1 LRLELVAHTTEIEA
15 MIATAVLTTTS
26 KSKPSALFRRL
37 KEDPERVAKIL
48 GRIEVQHGSVLDHNR
63 LCWRMEASDTEVL
76 EVLLRNRFFSF
87 TRLDGSDW
95 LLSSNLR
102 TAIRY
107 AQENEGD
114 PFSEALIGSIPR
126 SLMAVLDKIG
136 GNVR

>member
-1 LRLELVAHTTEIEA
+1 MKLELVTHTTDIEA
-15 MIATAVLTTTS
+15 IIATAVLTTTS

-37 KEDPERVAKIL
+37 KKDPERVANIL

-63 LCWRMEASDTEVL
+63 LCWRMEATDAEVL
-76 EVLLRNRFFSF
+76 EVLLRNRFFTF
-87 TRLDGSDW
+87 TRLDRSDW

-107 AQENEGD
+107 VQENEGD
-114 PFSEALIGSIPR
+114 PFSKALKDSIPR
-126 SLMAVLDKIG
+126 SLMAILDKIG

>member
-1 LRLELVAHTTEIEA
+1 MRLEFVTHTTDIEA
-15 MIATAVLTTTS
+15 MIATAVLTMTS
-26 KSKPSALFRRL
+26 KSKPSTLFRRL
-37 KEDPERVAKIL
+37 KKDPEQVANIL
-48 GRIEVQHGSVLDHNR
+48 GKIEFQHGSVLDHNR
-63 LCWRMEASDTEVL
+63 LCWRMEATDAEVL

-107 AQENEGD
+107 IQEYQGD
-114 PFSEALIGSIPR
+114 PFSKALRDSIPR

>member
-1 LRLELVAHTTEIEA
+1 LRLELVTNTTDIEA

-26 KSKPSALFRRL
+26 KSKPSVLFRRL
-37 KEDPERVAKIL
+37 KKDPERVANIL

-63 LCWRMEASDTEVL
+63 LCWRMEATDTEVL
-76 EVLLRNRFFSF
+76 ELLLRNRFFSF

-107 AQENEGD
+107 VQENEGD
-114 PFSEALIGSIPR
+114 PFGEALRGSIPR
-126 SLMAVLDKIG
+126 SLVAVLDKIG

>member
-1 LRLELVAHTTEIEA
+1 MRLELVTHTTDIEA
-15 MIATAVLTTTS
+15 MIAAAVLTTTS

-37 KEDPERVAKIL
+37 KKDPERVANIL

-63 LCWRMEASDTEVL
+63 LCWRMEATNTEVL

-87 TRLDGSDW
+87 TRLNESDW

-107 AQENEGD
+107 IQENEGN
-114 PFSEALIGSIPR
+114 PFSEALRGSIPR

>member
-1 LRLELVAHTTEIEA
+1 MRLEFVTHTTEIEA

-37 KEDPERVAKIL
+37 KEDPERVANIL

-126 SLMAVLDKIG
+126 SLMVVLDKIG
-136 GNVR
+136 GKVR

>member
-1 LRLELVAHTTEIEA
+1 MRLELVTHTTDIEA

-26 KSKPSALFRRL
+26 KSKPSSLFRRL
-37 KEDPERVAKIL
+37 KKDPERVANIL

-76 EVLLRNRFFSF
+76 EVLLRHRFFSF

-114 PFSEALIGSIPR
+114 PFSEALMRSIPC
-126 SLMAVLDKIG
+126 SLIAVLYEIG
-136 GNVR
+136 GKVR

>member
-1 LRLELVAHTTEIEA
+1 MRLGLVTHTTDIEV

-37 KEDPERVAKIL
+37 KKDPERVAKIL

>member
-1 LRLELVAHTTEIEA
+1 MRLELVTHTTDIEA

-37 KEDPERVAKIL
+37 KKDPERVANIL

-63 LCWRMEASDTEVL
+63 LCWRMEATDTEVL
-76 EVLLRNRFFSF
+76 EVLLRHRFFSF

-107 AQENEGD
+107 VQENEGD
-114 PFSEALIGSIPR
+114 PFSEALIGSISR
-126 SLMAVLDKIG
+126 SLMAILDEIG
-136 GNVR
+136 GKVR

>member
-37 KEDPERVAKIL
+37 KKDPERVAKIL

-63 LCWRMEASDTEVL
+63 LCWRMEATDTEVL
-76 EVLLRNRFFSF
+76 EVLLRHRFFSF
-87 TRLDGSDW
+87 TRLDGSNW

-114 PFSEALIGSIPR
+114 PFSEALMGSIPR
-126 SLMAVLDKIG
+126 SLIAVLDKIG

>member
-1 LRLELVAHTTEIEA
+1 LRLELVTHTTDIEV

-37 KEDPERVAKIL
+37 KKDPERVAKIL

-63 LCWRMEASDTEVL
+63 LCWRMEATDTEVL
-76 EVLLRNRFFSF
+76 KVLLRHRFFSF
-87 TRLDGSDW
+87 TRLDGSNW

-107 AQENEGD
+107 IQENEGD
-114 PFSEALIGSIPR
+114 PFSEALRGSIPR
-126 SLMAVLDKIG
+126 SLIAVLDKIG
-136 GNVR
+136 GKAR

>member
-1 LRLELVAHTTEIEA
+1 LRLELVTHTTDIEA
-15 MIATAVLTTTS
+15 IIATAVLTTTS

-37 KEDPERVAKIL
+37 KKDPERVANIL

-63 LCWRMEASDTEVL
+63 LCWRVKATDEEVL

-87 TRLDGSDW
+87 TRLEGSDW

-107 AQENEGD
+107 IQEYQGD
-114 PFSEALIGSIPR
+114 PFSEILRGSIPR